1 MCVLIAQSCTT
12 LCDPMDQPT
21 RLCCPWGFSRQKYW
35 SGLPFSPPGDLPK
48 PGIKSRS
55 SALQADSLLSEP
67 SMKTHNAT
75 YHLLIAKKNME
86 DIFSTKWSP
95 IVSPIMGQIDIHVHY
110 AYDAHKHH
118 LSSIFDKN
126 IYSISNQRETI
137 KQMQIEKQ
145 SIK

>member
-1 MCVLIAQSCTT
+1 MPHVCVNCSAVSNSLQPHG
-12 LCDPMDQPT
+12 LQPT
-21 RLCCPWGFSRQKYW
+21 RLRCPWGFSRQKYW
-35 SGLPFSPPGDLPK
+35 SGLPCSPPGDHPN

-55 SALQADSLLSEP
+55 STLQADSLP
-67 SMKTHNAT
+67 

-95 IVSPIMGQIDIHVHY
+95 ITSPIMGQIDIHVPH

-118 LSSIFDKN
+118 PRSIFDEN
-126 IYSISNQRETI
+126 IYSESNQRETI
-137 KQMQIEKQ
+137 RQMQIEKQ